1 MQFFLKQPVG
11 LACQIVCAAAAC
23 APCVAAEH
31 EYNPLDGRGNWHF
44 LVSPFME
51 HFRYSPE
58 HRRVY
63 AIGGERLRDN
73 GVLGGAAYF
82 SNSFGQPSAYV
93 YAGRRYFG
101 LLGIPQWTGQWTAG
115 VLYGYKGEYAHKVPL
130 NHKGFAPGAVVSTGW
145 QFSKSVS
152 TEVHLL
158 GDAGL
163 MLQFS
168 YRLE

>member
-1 MQFFLKQPVG
+1 MRISKEQPGG
-11 LACQIVCAAAAC
+11 LASWIVCGAALC
-23 APCVAAEH
+23 AHGLANAY
-31 EYNPLDGRGNWHF
+31 EYNPLDGSGNWH
-44 LVSPFME
+44 LLMSPYMG

-73 GVLGGAAYF
+73 GALGGAAYF

-115 VLYGYKGEYAHKVPL
+115 LLYGYKGEYAHKVPL

-145 QFSKSVS
+145 QFSKSLS